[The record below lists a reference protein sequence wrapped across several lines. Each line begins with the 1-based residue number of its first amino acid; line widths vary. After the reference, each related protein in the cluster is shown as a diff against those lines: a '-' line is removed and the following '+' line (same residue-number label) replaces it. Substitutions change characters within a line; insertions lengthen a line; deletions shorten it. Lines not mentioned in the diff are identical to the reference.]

1 MLYPFNIHSIDLTKG
16 IDDQKTK
23 LDCVQEHKS
32 EKDNSGYQ
40 HREDLEKDSEKDSNI
55 LKTVDCD
62 VLTENSANGELDLI
76 LVHRI
81 EAV

>member
-1 MLYPFNIHSIDLTKG
+1 MTKDIHGQEK
-16 IDDQKTK
+16 K
-23 LDCVQEHKS
+23 LDCDQEDKL

>member
-1 MLYPFNIHSIDLTKG
+1 MYHFNIHSIDLTKG

-40 HREDLEKDSEKDSNI
+40 HKEDLEKDSKKDSNI
-55 LKTVDCD
+55 IKTVDCNF
-62 VLTENSANGELDLI
+62 VTENSSNDELI
-76 LVHRI
+76 FMLVDFI
-81 EAV
+81 EAMW